1 MSKVI
6 EDEFEREVIL
16 PIFNELG
23 YEVLYG
29 PDIGPDGT
37 RPERDSYEQ
46 VILSNRLHGA
56 LRRINPS
63 LSAEVIEDALRQLH
77 RVESPDLLTNNHLF
91 HQRLRKGI
99 KVEARTDE
107 GALTTLD
114 VLLVDENKP
123 DNNEWLVVNQFTVT
137 ESRRTR
143 RPDVVVFLNGLPVA
157 VIELKSPS
165 EEGATLQAA
174 FNQLQ
179 TYKQELP
186 TFFITNSLLV
196 ACDGYKA
203 RSGTLSS
210 DWDRFMMW
218 RTIDGNDISPK
229 EFLDCEILIRGLFD
243 PKNLLEYLLHF
254 IVFEEKEGSTIKKAA
269 GYHQFWAVKK
279 AVLHTVSACGAS
291 RSELID
297 NKHFDRRRIGV
308 IWHTQGSGKSLSMA
322 FYAGRVVS
330 HPAMQNP
337 TVIVITDRN
346 DLDEQLYG
354 TFTGCRELLRQ
365 TPSRAE
371 SRADLRQL
379 LSVASGG
386 VVFTT
391 VQKFF
396 PEQKGDTYPLL
407 TDRSNVIVI
416 ADEAHRSQYDFIDGF
431 ARHMR
436 DALPNASFIGFT
448 GTPIERDDRN
458 TPAVFGDYI
467 DVYDIYQAVEDRATV
482 PIYYESRLAQIELRE
497 EIRSRLDPEFD
508 EITEG
513 HEETAKDKLR
523 SKWAALEAMVGTEER
538 LETVAKDLVKH
549 YETREESLDGKA
561 MIVCMSRRICVD
573 LYQAIIKLRPD
584 WHNDDDAE
592 GMIKIVMSGSA
603 SDHLDWQKHIRNK
616 KGREGLAKRFK
627 RPNDPLKIVIVRDM
641 WLTGFDCPCLHTLYI
656 DKPMS
661 GHNLMQAIARVNRVF
676 RDKPGGLVVDYI
688 GLADSL
694 QRAIVDYTQSGG
706 RGDAT
711 LDLDEAAIVL
721 QEKYSV
727 VKDMMHT
734 FDYNSIHPLRGRDRL
749 LAIQSAMDFIFSL
762 DNGKKRYLDSVSQ
775 LSKAFALTVP
785 HPEALAIKDD
795 VGLFQEIRTRIVK
808 DTGDTTGKSPDEM
821 DAAIRQLVSKAV
833 ASTDVVDIFSA
844 AGIGRPDISILSD
857 GFLEDVRK
865 MPKKNL
871 AVEMLHKLIK
881 DEIKTR
887 SKKNIVQAQSFSESV
902 EKSIRKYRNRT
913 VEAAMV
919 IEELIGL
926 AKELRNA
933 QQRGEELGLSDDE
946 VAFYDAL
953 CTNGSAES
961 IMGDDQLRAL
971 AQELVRMVRSSVTVD
986 WTLRESARAAIR
998 RDVKRLLRKYGYP
1011 PDKELLATDR
1021 IIQQA
1026 ETLCEDWTK

>member
-1 MSKVI
+1 MSKVV
-6 EDEFEREVIL
+6 EDEFERDVIL
-16 PIFNELG
+16 PIFDELG

-29 PDIGPDGT
+29 PDIAPDG
-37 RPERDSYEQ
+37 ERSERSSYEQ
-46 VILSNRLHGA
+46 VILTKRLDKA
-56 LRRINPS
+56 LRRINPGVS
-63 LSAEVIEDALRQLH
+63 PSVIEDALRQIL
-77 RVESPDLLTNNHLF
+77 RIESPDLLTNNHLF
-91 HQRLRKGI
+91 HRRLKKGVQ
-99 KVEARTDE
+99 VEVYTPE
-107 GALTTLD
+107 GELTTLD
-114 VLLVDENKP
+114 VLLVDENRP
-123 DNNEWLVVNQFTVT
+123 ENNEWLVVNQFTVV
-137 ESRRTR
+137 EARRTR
-143 RPDVVVFLNGLPVA
+143 RPDVIVFLNGLPIV

-186 TFFITNSLLV
+186 SFFATNALMVVS
-196 ACDGYKA
+196 DGYSA

-210 DWDRFMMW
+210 DWDRFMSW
-218 RTIDGNDISPK
+218 RTIDGKDISSK
-229 EFLDCEILIRGLFD
+229 DFLDCEILIRGLFN
-243 PKNLLEYLLHF
+243 PKNFLEYLLHF
-254 IVFEEKEGSTIKKAA
+254 IIFEVTEGSTIKKTA
-269 GYHQFWAVKK
+269 GYHQFWAVRK
-279 AVLHTVSACGAS
+279 AVLHTVSACGAGKT
-291 RSELID
+291 ELVD
-297 NKHFDRRRIGV
+297 SKHFGQRRIGV
-308 IWHTQGSGKSLSMA
+308 VWHTQGSGKSLSMV
-322 FYAGRVVS
+322 FYAGRVIA

-346 DLDEQLYG
+346 DLDEQLHG

-391 VQKFF
+391 VHKFF
-396 PEQKGDTYPLL
+396 PEQKGDVYPLL

-482 PIYYESRLAQIELRE
+482 PIYYESRLAQIELRD

-523 SKWAALEAMVGTEER
+523 SKWAALEAMVGAEER

-573 LYQAIIKLRPD
+573 VYKAIIKLRPD
-584 WHNDDDAE
+584 WHNDDDAG

-603 SDHLDWQKHIRNK
+603 SDHLDWQQHIRNK
-616 KGREGLAKRFK
+616 RGREELAKRFK
-627 RPNDPLKIVIVRDM
+627 RPDDPLKLVIVRDM

-694 QRAIVDYTQSGG
+694 QRAIVEYTQSGG

-721 QEKYSV
+721 QEKYCV
-727 VKDMMHT
+727 VKDMMHN
-734 FDYNSIHPLRGRDRL
+734 FEYESIQSLRSRDRL

-795 VGLFQEIRTRIVK
+795 VGLFQEIRARIVK
-808 DTGDTTGKSPDEM
+808 DTGDISGRSPDEM
-821 DAAIRQLVSKAV
+821 DAAVRQLVSKAV
-833 ASTDVVDIFSA
+833 ASTEVVDIFEA
-844 AGIGRPDISILSD
+844 AGISRPDISILSD

-887 SKKNIVQAQSFSESV
+887 SRKNIVQAQLFSESV

-913 VEAAMV
+913 IEAAMV

-926 AKELRNA
+926 AKELRTA
-933 QQRGEELGLSDDE
+933 QQRGEKLGLSDDE

-953 CTNGSAES
+953 CANGSAES

-971 AQELVRMVRSSVTVD
+971 AQELVRRVRGSVTID

-1021 IIQQA
+1021 IVQQA
-1026 ETLCEDWTK
+1026 ETLCQDWIN